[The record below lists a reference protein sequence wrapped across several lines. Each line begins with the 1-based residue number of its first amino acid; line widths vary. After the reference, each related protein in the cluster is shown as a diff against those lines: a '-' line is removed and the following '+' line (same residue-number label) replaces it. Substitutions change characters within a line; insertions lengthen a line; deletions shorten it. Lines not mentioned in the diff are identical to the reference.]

1 MALRPPRFMPN
12 LYTQHPNDNSDKS
25 VQVQAFRTSAQEDF
39 SNRHVL
45 LQWTNARI
53 GSGPDDDDTCK
64 VIQMIQPTGG
74 VGQFGTQD
82 NDQATNSGTWGVFSR
97 KQRDRILELAARVEF
112 NKRSRVNSC
121 RAWTRDL
128 LVAMVE
134 AGLVDPKVFEVVDG
148 GVPLKK
154 RAPE

>member
-1 MALRPPRFMPN
+1 
-12 LYTQHPNDNSDKS
+12 
-25 VQVQAFRTSAQEDF
+25 
-39 SNRHVL
+39 
-45 LQWTNARI
+45 TNARI

-64 VIQMIQPTGG
+64 VIQMIQLTGG
-74 VGQFGTQD
+74 VGQFGNELWD
-82 NDQATNSGTWGVFSR
+82 LGVFSR
-97 KQRDRILELAARVEF
+97 QQRDRILELAARVEF

-134 AGLVDPKVFEVVDG
+134 EGLVDPKIFVIVDG